1 MTDLTLEQAHA
12 AVKSENHTLADQLR
26 QARSDLHRL
35 GVADQNRVLVYAA
48 CTGAVGVLVG
58 VAIGM
63 SLVPPRMAI
72 PRQK

>member
-1 MTDLTLEQAHA
+1 MTDLTLEQALA
-12 AVKSENHTLADQLR
+12 AVKAENHTLADQLR
-26 QARSDLHRL
+26 QARSDLHCL

-63 SLVPPRMAI
+63 SLAPPRMAI

>member
-1 MTDLTLEQAHA
+1 MADLTLEQSLA
-12 AVKSENHTLADQLR
+12 AITAENHTLADQLR

-48 CTGAVGVLVG
+48 ATGAIGVLVG

-63 SLVPPRMAI
+63 SLVSPRAI
-72 PRQK
+72 PRGK